1 MDHTERRSP
10 VEHNAKVIAV
20 KVNKSLDNLG
30 VPVNTRERANI
41 LSKMLAI
48 TKPQAWGLLEGLAFP
63 DMMVLKKLASELE
76 IKV

>member
-1 MDHTERRSP
+1 MET
-10 VEHNAKVIAV
+10 NAKVIAN

-41 LSKMLAI
+41 LSKMLCI

-63 DMMVLKKLASELE
+63 DVMVLKKLASELE